1 MSQMTDDMA
10 RRIIANWEATKNH
23 YGITAWEECQ
33 LAYRW
38 LHHGE
43 AIRAAVAAERERCAK
58 YHDALALSY
67 HDTRIL
73 LLSRPNREEDASIAY
88 RMAQCH
94 EESAAAIRRG
104 E

>member
-43 AIRAAVAAERERCAK
+43 AIRAAVAQERERCAK
-58 YHDALALSY
+58 VCEKNS
-67 HDTRIL
+67 
-73 LLSRPNREEDASIAY
+73 EEAIAQQSGPTDDLTNIMLRHHASQAY
-88 RMAQCH
+88 SC
-94 EESAAAIRRG
+94 AAAIRRG